1 MPSKPW
7 IAVCNIALS
16 FIMSVILAICFT
28 VGMGQSVTLQGFAFT
43 FLASFLSALVV
54 SFVVP
59 LPRIGSWYASK
70 MGFERGSG
78 AGYIAE
84 SVIEVTL
91 FLVIMNIPMVA
102 AMTGFGE
109 LGGMTFF
116 DRWWS
121 MNMNF
126 WPVAF
131 IAFMVSRTLS
141 EAIATKATAGRKAE
155 APAREAA

>member
-7 IAVCNIALS
+7 IAVCNITLS
-16 FIMSVILAICFT
+16 FVMSVILAICFT

-43 FLASFLSALVV
+43 FCASFVSALVV

-70 MGFERGSG
+70 MNFERGSG
-78 AGYIAE
+78 TGYIVE

-102 AMTGFGE
+102 AMTGFDE

-131 IAFMVSRTLS
+131 IAFLISRPLS
-141 EAIATKATAGRKAE
+141 EAIATKATSKR
-155 APAREAA
+155 AAK

>member
-1 MPSKPW
+1 MPSKSW
-7 IAVCNIALS
+7 IAACNVALS

-28 VGMGQSVTLQGFAFT
+28 VGMGQSVTPEGFAFT
-43 FLASFLSALVV
+43 FCASFVSALIV

-59 LPRIGSWYASK
+59 LPRIGGWYAAK
-70 MGFERGSG
+70 MGFEHGSG
-78 AGYIAE
+78 MAYLVE
-84 SVIEVTL
+84 NVIEVTL

-131 IAFMVSRTLS
+131 IAFMISRTLA
-141 EAIATKATAGRKAE
+141 EAIATKVTSGRKAE
-155 APAREAA
+155 SPVRKAA